1 MEEPAVPRSDPS
13 AKSDAIPNEI
23 ENYIVELECQIRILH
38 SELDAL
44 RPLSKLALVDS
55 MTGLSNRR
63 YFDMRIEAEQKR
75 VKADPDYVVSVLILD
90 LDNLKVINDSF
101 GHGAGDRAL
110 RGAAEAVKRVLR
122 PDDVCC
128 RIGGDELAV
137 IASSCGRHARA
148 MLASRLQTV
157 IARVE
162 GPWPEGLLRVSIGG
176 TTSTEDGA
184 DVIRLV
190 ALADQRM
197 YEDKWK
203 YKRSSSWQQFFR
215 APAGPE
221 AALTRVFISGWT
233 WVTQAMGVRREMWM
247 NRATTSG
254 RGSREGVNVSH
265 CENGRCLG
273 KI

>member
-1 MEEPAVPRSDPS
+1 MEDPVVPRSDPS
-13 AKSDAIPNEI
+13 AKSDAISCEI
-23 ENYIVELECQIRILH
+23 ENYIVELECQIRNLR
-38 SELDAL
+38 SELEAL

-75 VKADPDYVVSVLILD
+75 VSADPDYVVSVLILD

-101 GHGAGDRAL
+101 GHRAGDRAL
-110 RGAAEAVKRVLR
+110 RGVADAVKRVLR
-122 PDDVCC
+122 PDDICC

-137 IASSCGRHARA
+137 IAGSCDRHARTRLVA
-148 MLASRLQTV
+148 RLQTV
-157 IARVE
+157 IGRVD

-176 TTSTEDGA
+176 TTSTEDGT

-190 ALADQRM
+190 ALADERM

-215 APAGPE
+215 APAGAE
-221 AALTRVFISGWT
+221 TALTRVVISGWT
-233 WVTQAMGVRREMWM
+233 WVTQTMGLRREMWM

-254 RGSREGVNVSH
+254 RGS
-265 CENGRCLG
+265 
-273 KI
+273 